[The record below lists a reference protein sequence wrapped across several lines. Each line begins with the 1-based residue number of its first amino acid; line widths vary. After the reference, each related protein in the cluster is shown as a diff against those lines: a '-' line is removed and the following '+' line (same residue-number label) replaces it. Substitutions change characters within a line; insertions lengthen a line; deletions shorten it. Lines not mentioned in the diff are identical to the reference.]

1 MHGGTCQW
9 DCDDQG
15 NNTFVAIQIPFYQQ
29 SPKGKQLVLIGRRF
43 LLFDGSAY
51 FLLLPVFAV
60 VPLHKEVSEQLEG
73 QKAQFDAFG
82 YDSGNGIVSEEKHS
96 KDMLFFESFAKDKQ
110 TTFKHFSFMRTL
122 AISKTNI
129 LNSLLLKGNCAFLAD
144 CSLLTN
150 LTANEMPSDGNLD
163 DAPIFHSFFLE

>member
-1 MHGGTCQW
+1 MIKEIILLSPSKFPFISSPRRE
-9 DCDDQG
+9 
-15 NNTFVAIQIPFYQQ
+15 NNWSLSAVAFCYLTGLRISSFY
-29 SPKGKQLVLIGRRF
+29 
-43 LLFDGSAY
+43 
-51 FLLLPVFAV
+51 PVFAV

-144 CSLLTN
+144 CSSLTN

-163 DAPIFHSFFLE
+163 DAPISHSFFLE